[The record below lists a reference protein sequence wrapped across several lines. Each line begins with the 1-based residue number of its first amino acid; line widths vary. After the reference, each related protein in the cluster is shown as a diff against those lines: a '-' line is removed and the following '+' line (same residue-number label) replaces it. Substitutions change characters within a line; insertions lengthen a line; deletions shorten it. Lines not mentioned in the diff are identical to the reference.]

1 MVNFCKM
8 MFRDDIYDGIQ
19 ATSTTV
25 RENFHPLIYLRCIL
39 SRQFT
44 PPPID
49 YFITFL
55 MSLYAITWQN
65 DKYWAE
71 IISMGV

>member
-1 MVNFCKM
+1 

-55 MSLYAITWQN
+55 MSLYAIT
-65 DKYWAE
+65 
-71 IISMGV
+71 